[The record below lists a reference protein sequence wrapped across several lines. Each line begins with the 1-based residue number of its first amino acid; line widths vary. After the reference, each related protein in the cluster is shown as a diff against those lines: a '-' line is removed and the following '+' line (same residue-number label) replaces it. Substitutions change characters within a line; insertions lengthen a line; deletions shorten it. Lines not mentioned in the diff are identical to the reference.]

1 MECSRCGGEAVVKR
15 DSAIYCGKCA
25 MACDWEEI
33 IHVVQTDKLHID
45 KKPKGSKPKSRSA
58 ETSTTPKDSSRAD
71 EAPAPADPFA

>member
-1 MECSRCGGEAVVKR
+1 
-15 DSAIYCGKCA
+15 

-45 KKPKGSKPKSRSA
+45 KKPTGSKPKSRST
-58 ETSTTPKDSSRAD
+58 ETSTKPKDASSAD

>member
-1 MECSRCGGEAVVKR
+1 
-15 DSAIYCGKCA
+15 

-45 KKPKGSKPKSRSA
+45 KKPTGSKPKSRSA
-58 ETSTTPKDSSRAD
+58 ETSTKPKDASSAD